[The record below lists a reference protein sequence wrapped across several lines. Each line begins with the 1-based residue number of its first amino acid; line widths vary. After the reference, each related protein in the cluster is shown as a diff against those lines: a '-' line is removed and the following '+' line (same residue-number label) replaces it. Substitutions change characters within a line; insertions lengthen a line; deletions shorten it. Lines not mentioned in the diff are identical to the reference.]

1 MEALFWVVLIIG
13 AGLTLTRLPGLSQSR
28 NQAIFLSGLCAS
40 IAFGLMIPA
49 IYTNVDHL
57 LSRTNFTDLFA
68 KLALLLAVNILVNE
82 LGKSLHNKRAMRL
95 TAGTSGKIILVL
107 TFALEMALFALT
119 NTPTPS
125 PGLGEYIN
133 DPTVFTYN
141 AITVIYIGF
150 LSVLITGSLI
160 KDARKASLTLRRLSS
175 ALLAGGFILAAL
187 RAVLLLVGFGIH
199 GSYSIGQSIS
209 AVSAL
214 LIIAGLAAAW
224 IALRKHG
231 KPQISQSHLRI
242 D

>member
-1 MEALFWVVLIIG
+1 MELLFWAVLIIG

-49 IYTNVDHL
+49 IYTSIDHF

-82 LGKSLHNKRAMRL
+82 LGKSLHNERAKRL
-95 TAGTSGKIILVL
+95 TAGTSGKIVLVL
-107 TFALEMALFALT
+107 TFCLEMALFAFT

-133 DPTVFTYN
+133 DPTVFAYN
-141 AITVIYIGF
+141 AVTVIYIGF
-150 LSVLITGSLI
+150 LSVLITGPLI
-160 KDARKASLTLRRLSS
+160 KDARKTTLTLRRLSS
-175 ALLAGGFILAAL
+175 GLLAGGFILAAI
-187 RAVLLLVGFGIH
+187 RAVLLLVGFGHH
-199 GSYSIGQSIS
+199 GAYSSGQSIS
-209 AVSAL
+209 AISAL
-214 LIIAGLAAAW
+214 LIIVGLAAAW

-231 KPQISQSHLRI
+231 NTPTSRSHLRI